1 MYEEGV
7 PHLNYV
13 ETTWIH
19 DYDDYCNALISIAC
33 DCTST
38 IYISDYVLRK
48 AEDTE
53 KFYDDRRIS
62 MFVGEKA
69 KKFPKLGKTLH
80 ARAIE
85 REGGKKSIIPDK
97 VIIEEYKTNRT
108 VDFDYDMDEIT
119 SVRLNDKLM
128 ARAYKG
134 DTREVFALNAGEKEW
149 YYVSDLR
156 GNYAFDVEKMS
167 DNLKA
172 IAPDGKVN
180 VKIEIY

>member
-1 MYEEGV
+1 MIIV
-7 PHLNYV
+7 MHLYLLRV
-13 ETTWIH
+13 TV
-19 DYDDYCNALISIAC
+19 LRQ
-33 DCTST
+33 
-38 IYISDYVLRK
+38 YISDYVLRK

-69 KKFPKLGKTLH
+69 KKFPKLGKTLP

-85 REGGKKSIIPDK
+85 REGGKKPIIPDK

-119 SVRLNDKLM
+119 SVRLNDELM

-156 GNYAFDVEKMS
+156 GNYAFDVEK
-167 DNLKA
+167 NERQYE
-172 IAPDGKVN
+172 GYCTGRQG
-180 VKIEIY
+180 ER